1 MQTFP
6 PLLGLAPCRLYS
18 VLFMTSATSENDV
31 VAEYSARLASHQL
44 KQAAY
49 ERQHRQL
56 GFLKL
61 ALAALIVI
69 VFALVL
75 KSSIASVLWLLLPL
89 AALAFLEKTHAQVLV
104 ATRQCKRII
113 SFYGRGL
120 ARLGNRWMGSGESG
134 ADFLDSSHP
143 YARDLDL
150 FGKGSLYE
158 LLSTARTAAGKNVLA
173 QWLLAPAPVEEI
185 QLRQQAVLE
194 LAPGL
199 NFREEIAVCGED
211 IGSRARAE
219 ALLAWAEAP
228 AVLNPAPVRMVALV

>member
-1 MQTFP
+1 
-6 PLLGLAPCRLYS
+6 
-18 VLFMTSATSENDV
+18 MTSDTSGNDV

-49 ERQHRQL
+49 ERQHKQL

-61 ALAALIVI
+61 APAALIVI
-69 VFALVL
+69 VFVLVL

-89 AALAFLEKTHAQVLV
+89 AALAFLEKIHAQVLV
-104 ATRQCKRII
+104 ATRRCKRII

-120 ARLGNRWMGSGESG
+120 ARLGNRWMGTGESG

-158 LLSTARTAAGKNVLA
+158 CCALPEPLRAKTCWRSGCLRRHPSRKSKAGSKPFWNSLPALISVKKLPSPAKTSA
-173 QWLLAPAPVEEI
+173 QALAPKRCSLGPKR
-185 QLRQQAVLE
+185 LRY
-194 LAPGL
+194 
-199 NFREEIAVCGED
+199 
-211 IGSRARAE
+211 
-219 ALLAWAEAP
+219 
-228 AVLNPAPVRMVALV
+228 